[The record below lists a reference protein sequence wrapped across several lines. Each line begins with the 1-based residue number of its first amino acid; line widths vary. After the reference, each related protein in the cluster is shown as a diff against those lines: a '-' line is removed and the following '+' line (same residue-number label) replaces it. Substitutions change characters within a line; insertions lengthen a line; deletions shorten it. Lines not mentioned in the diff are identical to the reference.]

1 MRALR
6 ILAGIAVLSSCGS
19 QQEDLPAE
27 LASLTRDFRPKVEP
41 LPQAKALESFK
52 YQAGNLP
59 DPFAPKGK

>member
-6 ILAGIAVLSSCGS
+6 ILAGIAVLASCGS

-27 LASLTRDFRPKVEP
+27 LSSLTQDFRPRVEP
-41 LPQAKALESFK
+41 LPQPKALESIK
-52 YQAGNLP
+52 YQAAGLP